1 MKILSII
8 PARSGSRGVP
18 GKNTKLLG
26 GKPLIAYTIESAKQ
40 SKWLTDIV
48 VSTDSESIAT
58 LAREHGAVVPF
69 IRPAELATDSAKSID
84 VVVHTLTELQNQN
97 KLYDAVVLLQPT
109 NPFRP
114 AGFIDEAIERFSKTT
129 CDALVSVLPV
139 PHEYNPHWVF
149 EPDANGYLH
158 IATGDTTII
167 PRRQELPKAYFRDGS
182 IYITRTDVLL
192 SQKSFFGKTLSYI
205 EANPALHVNI
215 DTLEDW
221 ERAEQLIKI
230 VF

>member
-1 MKILSII
+1 MKLLGII
-8 PARSGSRGVP
+8 PARAGSKGVP
-18 GKNTKLLG
+18 GKNTKSLG

-40 SKWLTDIV
+40 SSLIDII
-48 VSTDSESIAT
+48 VSTDSEEIAAIA
-58 LAREHGAVVPF
+58 LERGAAIPF
-69 IRPAELATDSAKSID
+69 MRPAELATDSAKSID
-84 VVVHTLTELQNQN
+84 VVIHAVQEMQKQG
-97 KLYDAVVLLQPT
+97 KQYDAVVLLQPT

-114 AGFIDEAIERFSKTT
+114 SGFIDKAINLFRENN

-158 IATGDTTII
+158 IATGDATII
-167 PRRQELPKAYFRDGS
+167 PRRQELPKAFYRDGC

-192 SQKSFFGKTLSYI
+192 SQQSFFGKTLCYI
-205 EANPALHVNI
+205 EADPALHVNI

-221 ERAEQLIKI
+221 ELAEKL
-230 VF
+230 FNSL

>member
-8 PARSGSRGVP
+8 PARSGSKGVP

-114 AGFIDEAIERFSKTT
+114 AGLLDEAIERFNKTT
-129 CDALVSVLPV
+129 CDALVSVVPV
-139 PHEYNPHWVF
+139 PHEYNPLWVF
-149 EPDANGYLH
+149 
-158 IATGDTTII
+158 
-167 PRRQELPKAYFRDGS
+167 
-182 IYITRTDVLL
+182 
-192 SQKSFFGKTLSYI
+192 
-205 EANPALHVNI
+205 
-215 DTLEDW
+215 
-221 ERAEQLIKI
+221 
-230 VF
+230 

>member
-1 MKILSII
+1 MKLLGII
-8 PARSGSRGVP
+8 PARAGSKGVP
-18 GKNTKLLG
+18 GKNTKSLG

-40 SKWLTDIV
+40 SSLIDII
-48 VSTDSESIAT
+48 VSTDSEEIAAIA
-58 LAREHGAVVPF
+58 LERGAAIPF
-69 IRPAELATDSAKSID
+69 MRPAELATDSAKSID
-84 VVVHTLTELQNQN
+84 VVIHAVQEMQKQG
-97 KLYDAVVLLQPT
+97 KQYDAVVLLQPT

-114 AGFIDEAIERFSKTT
+114 SGFIDKAINLFRENN

-158 IATGDTTII
+158 IATGDATII
-167 PRRQELPKAYFRDGS
+167 PRRQELPKAFYRDGC

-192 SQKSFFGKTLSYI
+192 SQQSFFGKTLSYI
-205 EANPALHVNI
+205 EANPDLHVNI